1 MKIVSGLV
9 LVRELFTFR
18 SNRLSNHQEEIKENV
33 DMN

>member
-18 SNRLSNHQEEIKENV
+18 SNRLSNHL
-33 DMN
+33 